1 MKLLLRGIVIL
12 AGLIALWQ
20 IIILI
25 FDLPPYILP
34 TPLSVLST
42 LQNRFALILHE
53 TKITAIETL
62 LGLLLGTLF
71 GSIAALL
78 MASFRSFSFWMLP
91 VLVISQAIPTFAIAP
106 LLVIWLGYGM
116 TSKIAT
122 AIIMIF
128 FPITSSFYD
137 GLRQTQQGWVDLAK
151 TMNAK
156 KWRFFWY
163 IRMPAALPSFASGLR
178 VATVAAP
185 IGAIIGEWVGA
196 SQGLGFLMLN
206 ANARMQIDLM
216 FAGLVAL
223 IIFSLA
229 LYFLMDKSLQWLIPW
244 QKFQE
249 PL

>member
-1 MKLLLRGIVIL
+1 MKLFLRGLLVL
-12 AGLIALWQ
+12 LGMVLLWQ
-20 IIILI
+20 IIIFI
-25 FDLPPYILP
+25 FNLPPYILP
-34 TPLSVLST
+34 TPFSVLST
-42 LQNRFALILHE
+42 LWDHFALIMHE

-62 LGLLLGTLF
+62 MGLLLGILF

-78 MASFRSFSFWMLP
+78 MASFKSFSLWILP

-106 LLVIWLGYGM
+106 LLVIWFGYGM

-128 FPITSSFYD
+128 FPVTSNFYD
-137 GLRQTQQGWVDLAK
+137 GLKQINQGWVDLAK

-163 IRMPAALPSFASGLR
+163 IRIPAALPHFASGLR
-178 VATVAAP
+178 ITTVAAP
-185 IGAIIGEWVGA
+185 IGAIVGEWVGA

-216 FAGLVAL
+216 FAGLFTL
-223 IIFSLA
+223 IIFSLI
-229 LYFLMDKSLQWLIPW
+229 LYFLVDKSLKWLIPW
-244 QKFQE
+244 QKN
-249 PL
+249 